1 MSRFIGCG
9 TALATPFKA
18 DGSFDEATMRKLVER
33 QITEG
38 IDFLVP
44 CGTTGESPTLE
55 HHEHLRVVEVTCE
68 LANGRVPIL
77 AGAGGYDTRHII
89 HLIKDLEKLGVDGIL
104 SVTPYY
110 NKPTQDGVIAHFEAI
125 AAATQLPIILYSVQP
140 RTNVNME
147 PATVERL
154 SRIDNVVGIKEAS
167 GSLAQVASIANRVD
181 PDFDILSGDDSVTIP
196 VVALGGKGLISVASN
211 EIPAQMTALTR
222 AALENNF
229 AEARRIQRHYQPLLE
244 VNFIEASPQ
253 PLKAAMEM
261 MGLLE
266 NNLRL
271 PLVRSKPEIATK
283 VRNVLVQVGLLPS
296 TGIEDPTHALHGT
309 VVA

>member
-9 TALATPFKA
+9 TALATPFRA

-33 QITEG
+33 QISEG

-55 HHEHLRVVEVTCE
+55 HHEHLRVVEVTKE
-68 LANGRVPIL
+68 VANGRVPIL

-89 HLIKDLEKLGVDGIL
+89 HLIKDIEKIGVDGIL

-125 AAATQLPIILYSVQP
+125 AAATELPIILYSVQP

-154 SRIDNVVGIKEAS
+154 SRIDNIVGIKEAS
-167 GSLAQVASIANRVD
+167 GSISQVASIITRVD
-181 PDFDILSGDDSVTIP
+181 PEFDVLSGDDAVTIP
-196 VVALGGKGLISVASN
+196 VIALGGKGIISVASN
-211 EIPAQMTALTR
+211 EIPRQMTEMAR
-222 AALENNF
+222 AAMQNNY
-229 AEARRIQRHYQPLLE
+229 AEARRLQRHYQPLLE

-271 PLVRSKPEIATK
+271 PLIPAQSATKTK
-283 VRNVLVQVGLLPS
+283 VRNVLIQVGLLPS
-296 TGIEDPTHALHGT
+296 TGIENPTHDLHGA